1 MTVAFT
7 CGDTIMFEW
16 WGFFVYCCFLGTIL
30 GGAADHPIGWIFGLL
45 IGFIIGTLPPVGPSL
60 SFDPND
66 L

>member
-1 MTVAFT
+1 
-7 CGDTIMFEW
+7 MFEW
-16 WGFFVYCCFLGTIL
+16 WGCLVYCCFLGTIL
-30 GGAADHPIGWIFGLL
+30 GAAADHPVGWIFGLL